1 MNTMLRNPHPTD
13 AEPLVGDAADR
24 PAETFGDE
32 VPTGD
37 AETGEIKPEE
47 AADAIT
53 SAFGSGVEVLDSKT
67 DAEAA
72 QDNILKRMAKA
83 QSLDDLFGVFEG
95 KSSQLLVGKVVT
107 VTDFEL
113 GWYTPRDRDTRIRSA
128 TILCSEDDKELDF
141 FTTAPNLVGFC
152 IMAKSIGAVP
162 FTAKIASDTTRA
174 GFNALRF
181 ERA

>member
-1 MNTMLRNPHPTD
+1 MLRNTNPEHQNIEVTN
-13 AEPLVGDAADR
+13 AMR
-24 PAETFGDE
+24 SRTETFGDDL
-32 VPTGD
+32 PTAD

-53 SAFGSGVEVLDSKT
+53 SAFGSNVEIVDAKS

-128 TILCSEDDKELDF
+128 TIIATEGETELDF

-152 IMAKSIGAVP
+152 IMAKNIGAVP